1 MSTNSSKFLIGLF
14 VIIGL
19 LLLSTVII
27 WVGASRVL
35 MKGSLYAVYFDESVQ
50 GLQVDSAIKYRG
62 VEIGTVQSIGV
73 APDNRL
79 IEVIMK
85 IDLESNMQR
94 QTIASL
100 KTAGI
105 TGIVFIELDR
115 IAEGEL
121 SNSPKLH
128 FKPDYPVIPSR
139 KSEISRF
146 LSDTSAIMQNIK
158 DIDFKGISGSLKN
171 TALAIENFVSD
182 KRINNIM
189 AHLES
194 TSANLDKI
202 IASINKTVGQGKVD
216 KAVTE
221 TLGVLSDA
229 RRLIGQTKKEIEALN
244 LREKSDRTDVILT
257 DIVKKSTTIT
267 NNLQDTSE
275 NLRIAS
281 ENMQRLSDSLN
292 RDPSQLIFSKPAPP
306 RKPME

>member
-1 MSTNSSKFLIGLF
+1 MTTNSSKFLIGIF
-14 VIIGL
+14 VIIGM
-19 LLLSTVII
+19 LLLSATII
-27 WVGASRVL
+27 WVGASRIL
-35 MKGSLYAVYFDESVQ
+35 MKGALYAVYFDESVQ

-73 APDNRL
+73 APDHRL

-85 IDLESNMQR
+85 IDLESSMQH

-121 SNSPKLH
+121 ANSPKLH

-146 LSDTSAIMQNIK
+146 LSDTSVIMQNIK
-158 DIDFKGISGSLKN
+158 DIDFKGISASLKN
-171 TALAIENFVSD
+171 TALAIENFVSG

-189 AHLES
+189 ANLES
-194 TSANLDKI
+194 TSANLDKT

-216 KAVTE
+216 QTITE
-221 TLGVLSDA
+221 ALGVLSDA
-229 RRLIGQTKKEIEALN
+229 RILIGQTKKEIESLN
-244 LREKSDRTDVILT
+244 LREKSA
-257 DIVKKSTTIT
+257 TIS
-267 NNLQDTSE
+267 NNLEDTSE
-275 NLRIAS
+275 NLRTAS
-281 ENMQRLSDSLN
+281 ENMQRLSESLN
-292 RDPSQLIFSKPAPP
+292 RNPSQLLFSKPPPP
-306 RKPME
+306 RQPME

>member
-1 MSTNSSKFLIGLF
+1 MSTNNSKFLIGLF

-19 LLLSTVII
+19 LLLSAAII

-73 APDNRL
+73 APDHRL

-94 QTIASL
+94 ETIASL

-105 TGIVFIELDR
+105 TGVVFIELDR

-121 SNSPKLH
+121 ANSPKLH

-146 LSDTSAIMQNIK
+146 LSDTSVIMQNIK

-171 TALAIENFVSD
+171 TALAIENFVSG

-189 AHLES
+189 ANLES
-194 TSANLDKI
+194 TSANLDKT

-216 KAVTE
+216 KTLTE
-221 TLGVLSDA
+221 ALGVMSDA
-229 RRLIGQTKKEIEALN
+229 RNLIGQAKKEIDSLN
-244 LREKSDRTDVILT
+244 LREKSDRTDVILSNI
-257 DIVKKSTTIT
+257 DKKTVTIT
-267 NNLQDTSE
+267 NNLEDTSE

-281 ENMQRLSDSLN
+281 ENIQRLSDSLN
-292 RDPSQLIFSKPAPP
+292 
-306 RKPME
+306 

>member
-1 MSTNSSKFLIGLF
+1 MSTNNSKFLIGLF

-19 LLLSTVII
+19 LLLSAAII

-73 APDNRL
+73 APDHRL

-94 QTIASL
+94 ETIASL

-105 TGIVFIELDR
+105 TGVVFIELDR

-121 SNSPKLH
+121 ANSPKLH

-146 LSDTSAIMQNIK
+146 LSDTSVIMQNIK

-171 TALAIENFVSD
+171 TALAIENFVSG

-189 AHLES
+189 ANLES
-194 TSANLDKI
+194 TSANLDKT

-216 KAVTE
+216 KTLTE
-221 TLGVLSDA
+221 ALGVMSDA
-229 RRLIGQTKKEIEALN
+229 RNLIGQAKKEIDSLN
-244 LREKSDRTDVILT
+244 LREKSDRTDVILSNI
-257 DIVKKSTTIT
+257 DKKTVTIT
-267 NNLQDTSE
+267 NNLEDTSE

-281 ENMQRLSDSLN
+281 ENIQRLSDSLN
-292 RDPSQLIFSKPAPP
+292 RNPSQLIFSKPPPP
-306 RKPME
+306 RQPME

>member
-1 MSTNSSKFLIGLF
+1 MTTNSSKFLIGIF
-14 VIIGL
+14 VIIGM
-19 LLLSTVII
+19 LLLSATII
-27 WVGASRVL
+27 WVGASRIL
-35 MKGSLYAVYFDESVQ
+35 MKGVLYAVYFDESVQ

-62 VEIGTVQSIGV
+62 VEIGTVQSIEV
-73 APDNRL
+73 APDQRL

-85 IDLESNMQR
+85 IDLESNMEHQI
-94 QTIASL
+94 IASL

-146 LSDTSAIMQNIK
+146 LADTSVIMQNIK

-171 TALAIENFVSD
+171 TALAIENFVSG

-189 AHLES
+189 ANLES
-194 TSANLDKI
+194 TSANLDKT
-202 IASINKTVGQGKVD
+202 IAIINKTVGQGKVD
-216 KAVTE
+216 KTITE
-221 TLGVLSDA
+221 ALGVLSDA
-229 RRLIGQTKKEIEALN
+229 RSLIGQTKKEIESLN
-244 LREKSDRTDVILT
+244 LREKSDRTDVLLT
-257 DIVKKSTTIT
+257 DIAKKSTSIT

-281 ENMQRLSDSLN
+281 ENMQKLSESLN
-292 RDPSQLIFSKPAPP
+292 RNPSQLIFSKPPPP
-306 RKPME
+306 RQPME

>member
-1 MSTNSSKFLIGLF
+1 MTTKSSKFLIGLF

-19 LLLSTVII
+19 LILSAVII
-27 WVGASRVL
+27 WVGASRIL

-73 APDNRL
+73 APDHRL

-85 IDLESNMQR
+85 IDLESNMQH

-121 SNSPKLH
+121 DNSPKLH

-146 LSDTSAIMQNIK
+146 LSDTSIIMQNIK
-158 DIDFKGISGSLKN
+158 DIDFKGISISLKN
-171 TALAIENFVSD
+171 TALAIENFAAG

-189 AHLES
+189 ANLES
-194 TSANLDKI
+194 TSANLDKT
-202 IASINKTVGQGKVD
+202 IASINKAIGQGKVD
-216 KAVTE
+216 KTITE
-221 TLGVLSDA
+221 ALGVMSDA
-229 RRLIGQTKKEIEALN
+229 RSLIQQTKKEIDSLN
-244 LREKSDRTDVILT
+244 LREKSDRTDVILSNI
-257 DIVKKSTTIT
+257 DKKTVTIT
-267 NNLQDTSE
+267 NNLEDTSE
-275 NLRIAS
+275 NLRTAS
-281 ENMQRLSDSLN
+281 ENIQRLSESLN
-292 RDPSQLIFSKPAPP
+292 RNPSQLIFSKPPPP
-306 RKPME
+306 RQPME

>member
-19 LLLSTVII
+19 MLLSATII
-27 WVGASRVL
+27 WVGASRIL

-73 APDNRL
+73 APDYRL

-85 IDLESNMQR
+85 IDLESNMEH

-121 SNSPKLH
+121 SNSPKLS
-128 FKPDYPVIPSR
+128 FKSDYPVIPSR

-146 LSDTSAIMQNIK
+146 LSDTSIIMQNIK
-158 DIDFKGISGSLKN
+158 DIDFKGISANLKN
-171 TALAIENFVSD
+171 TTQAIEDFVAG

-194 TSANLDKI
+194 TSANLDKT

-221 TLGVLSDA
+221 ALGVLSDA
-229 RRLIGQTKKEIEALN
+229 RNLIGQTKKEIDTLN
-244 LREKSDRTDVILT
+244 LREKSDRTDVILK
-257 DIVKKSTTIT
+257 DIAKKTTSIT

-275 NLRIAS
+275 NLKIAS

-292 RDPSQLIFSKPAPP
+292 RDPSQLLFSKPAPP

>member
-1 MSTNSSKFLIGLF
+1 MTTKSSKFLIGLF

-19 LLLSTVII
+19 LILSAVII
-27 WVGASRVL
+27 WVGASRIL

-73 APDNRL
+73 APDHRL

-85 IDLESNMQR
+85 IDLESNMQH

-121 SNSPKLH
+121 ANSPKLH

-146 LSDTSAIMQNIK
+146 LSDTSIIMQNIK
-158 DIDFKGISGSLKN
+158 DIDFKGISISLKN
-171 TALAIENFVSD
+171 TALAIENFAAG

-189 AHLES
+189 ANLES
-194 TSANLDKI
+194 TSANLDKT
-202 IASINKTVGQGKVD
+202 IASINKTIGQGKVD
-216 KAVTE
+216 KTITE
-221 TLGVLSDA
+221 ALGVMSDA
-229 RRLIGQTKKEIEALN
+229 RSLIQQTKKEIDSLN
-244 LREKSDRTDVILT
+244 LREKSDRTDVILSNI
-257 DIVKKSTTIT
+257 DKKTVTIT
-267 NNLQDTSE
+267 NNLEDTSE
-275 NLRIAS
+275 NLRTAS
-281 ENMQRLSDSLN
+281 ENIQRLSESLN
-292 RDPSQLIFSKPAPP
+292 RNPSQLIFSKPPPP
-306 RKPME
+306 RQPME

>member
-1 MSTNSSKFLIGLF
+1 MTTKSSKFLIGLF

-19 LLLSTVII
+19 LILSAVII
-27 WVGASRVL
+27 WVGASRIL

-73 APDNRL
+73 APDHRL

-85 IDLESNMQR
+85 IDLESNMQH

-121 SNSPKLH
+121 ANSPKLH

-146 LSDTSAIMQNIK
+146 LSDTSIIMQNIK
-158 DIDFKGISGSLKN
+158 DIDFKGISISLKN
-171 TALAIENFVSD
+171 TALAIENFAAG

-189 AHLES
+189 ANLES
-194 TSANLDKI
+194 TSANLDKT
-202 IASINKTVGQGKVD
+202 IASINKTIGQGKVD
-216 KAVTE
+216 KTITE
-221 TLGVLSDA
+221 ALGVMSDA
-229 RRLIGQTKKEIEALN
+229 RSLIQQTKKEIDSLN
-244 LREKSDRTDVILT
+244 LREKSDRTDEILSNI
-257 DIVKKSTTIT
+257 DKKTVTIT
-267 NNLQDTSE
+267 NNLEDTSE
-275 NLRIAS
+275 NLRTAS
-281 ENMQRLSDSLN
+281 ENIQRLSESLN
-292 RDPSQLIFSKPAPP
+292 RNPSQLIFSKPPPP
-306 RKPME
+306 RQPME

>member
-1 MSTNSSKFLIGLF
+1 MTTNSSKFLIGIF
-14 VIIGL
+14 VIIGM
-19 LLLSTVII
+19 LLLSATII
-27 WVGASRVL
+27 WVGASRIL
-35 MKGSLYAVYFDESVQ
+35 MKGALYAVYFDESVQ

-73 APDNRL
+73 APDHRL

-85 IDLESNMQR
+85 IDLESSMQH

-121 SNSPKLH
+121 ANSPKLH

-146 LSDTSAIMQNIK
+146 LSDTSVIMQNIK
-158 DIDFKGISGSLKN
+158 DIDFKGISASLKN
-171 TALAIENFVSD
+171 TALAIENFVSG

-189 AHLES
+189 ANLES
-194 TSANLDKI
+194 TSANLDKT

-216 KAVTE
+216 QTITE
-221 TLGVLSDA
+221 ALGVLSDA
-229 RRLIGQTKKEIEALN
+229 RNLIGQTKKEIESLN
-244 LREKSDRTDVILT
+244 LREKSA
-257 DIVKKSTTIT
+257 TIS

-275 NLRIAS
+275 NLRTAS
-281 ENMQRLSDSLN
+281 ENMQRLSESLN
-292 RDPSQLIFSKPAPP
+292 RNPSQLLFSKPPPP
-306 RKPME
+306 RQPME

>member
-257 DIVKKSTTIT
+257 DIAKKSTTIT